1 MVCELDLNQP
11 KGAKSVPVWG
21 VAAGLGGWR
30 EVLALLW
37 YLLQAAEH
45 TGIPWGHFRQG
56 RLDTQPPGKADS
68 ISFVSLGPVA
78 VPPPRHGQSEAQVG
92 SARVGVTPL
101 PTLAVLPGALPD
113 GVSLIDSSISG
124 QRINCI

>member
-78 VPPPRHGQSEAQVG
+78 VPPPPPRAIRGPGGQCTRG
-92 SARVGVTPL
+92 SDAPSHTGRAPRYL
-101 PTLAVLPGALPD
+101 
-113 GVSLIDSSISG
+113 S
-124 QRINCI
+124 